1 MSTHSTQDP
10 GGAATS
16 PTPWRLCLNDEIIAA
31 DGICVAR
38 KHWDVHEENGTEA
51 RWRAD
56 AALICA
62 APEML
67 ALLREDRQV
76 RKETCGYVVAG
87 DLCVDDPVCWEH
99 RLRALLASLG
109 EAAP

>member
-1 MSTHSTQDP
+1 MSTTPS
-10 GGAATS
+10 TS
-16 PTPWRLCLNDEIIAA
+16 PAPWRLCLNDDIIAA
-31 DGICVAR
+31 DDVCVAR

-62 APEML
+62 APAML
-67 ALLREDRQV
+67 ELLRELADTYRLN
-76 RKETCGYVVAG
+76 AA
-87 DLCVDDPVCWEH
+87 DPPFAK
-99 RLRALLASLG
+99 LRALLASLG